1 MVQENEQKMEWTS
14 PVVNTYGSVEELTQ
28 KVQNKQ
34 PGSSDDLSVNISN
47 FP

>member
-1 MVQENEQKMEWTS
+1 MENEQKKEWS
-14 PVVNTYGSVEELTQ
+14 APVVSVYGDVEELTQ
-28 KVQNKQ
+28 KVMSKQ